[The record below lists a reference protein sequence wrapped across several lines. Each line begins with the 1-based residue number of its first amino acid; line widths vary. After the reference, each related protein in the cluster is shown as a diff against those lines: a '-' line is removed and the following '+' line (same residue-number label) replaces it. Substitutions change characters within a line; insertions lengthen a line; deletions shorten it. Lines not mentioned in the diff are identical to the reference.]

1 MTNHKITDH
10 QAKREVSIASR
21 MLEAWENQILV
32 DRPLALP
39 HQRKAALNLLYT
51 HVFSSSLSRWDEFVE
66 LVASSKLIAQ
76 KFAEKPDKQNKLL
89 NWAIK
94 PENCLTILEGIY
106 SNADQLCAL
115 DKAEVDGS
123 ATAKE
128 NNYEG
133 SHE

>member
-21 MLEAWENQILV
+21 MLEIWEQHMQIE
-32 DRPLALP
+32 RPFALH

-51 HVFSSSLSRWDEFVE
+51 YVFGSSLARWDEFVE
-66 LVASSKLIAQ
+66 LVASNKFLAQ

-106 SNADQLCAL
+106 SNAESRC
-115 DKAEVDGS
+115 
-123 ATAKE
+123 
-128 NNYEG
+128 
-133 SHE
+133 